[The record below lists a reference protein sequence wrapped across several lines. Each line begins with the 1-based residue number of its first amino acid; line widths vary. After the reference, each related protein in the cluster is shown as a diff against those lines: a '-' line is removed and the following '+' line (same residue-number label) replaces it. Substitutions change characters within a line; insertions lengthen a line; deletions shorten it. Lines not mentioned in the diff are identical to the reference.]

1 MSEQPIIVWFR
12 NDLRLTDNLAVARA
26 VEAGAPIIA
35 LYIRQ
40 PSGGG
45 KRTLGGASKWWLHH
59 SLQGLKA
66 DISKAGARLVLRTGK
81 PNDVLTALASETEAK
96 CVHITRQYDPH
107 AVSLESD
114 LKNSLEKKGI
124 TLRRYP
130 GALLCEPEDIETQNG
145 DPYKVY
151 SPFWR
156 ALNARGKPRKPV
168 AAPEKLKAPE
178 NNSIE
183 SEDLDDWG
191 LLPTSPNWAEGFE
204 KEWQPGEAGARK
216 RLAAF
221 LDDEI
226 GGYKENRNR
235 PDMRATSR
243 LSPHLHFGE
252 ISPNAV
258 WYATLTDE
266 EAGMGLTKAGAR
278 NSASDADRE
287 TFLKELVWRE
297 FSMHLLFHFP
307 TLPSEPFRPEYANFP
322 WRDDDDAL
330 KAWQK
335 GNTGYPIVDAG
346 MRELWTTGWMHN
358 RVRMVVASFL
368 IKHLLIHWRHGEAW
382 FWDTLVDADL
392 ANNAASWQWV
402 AGSGADAAPYFRIF
416 NPISQGQKFDP
427 NGDYVRKWVPEIA
440 KLPDKVLH
448 APWEADADTLREAGI
463 TLGKTYPAP
472 MVDHPEARERA
483 LAGYEEVKKSA

>member
-26 VEAGAPIIA
+26 VETGAPVIG

-40 PSGGG
+40 PSGDIERAIGG
-45 KRTLGGASKWWLHH
+45 VSKWWLHH
-59 SLQGLKA
+59 SLQSLKA
-66 DISKAGARLVLRTGK
+66 DIEAAGSCLVFRTGK
-81 PNDVLTALASETEAK
+81 PHEVIAELSQETGAK
-96 CVHITRQYDPH
+96 CVHITRRYELD
-107 AVSLESD
+107 AA
-114 LKNSLEKKGI
+114 SLEKDLKASLDDEGI
-124 TLRRYP
+124 TLRRYS

-168 AAPEKLKAPE
+168 PRPGKLKPPG
-178 NNSIE
+178 NKSIP
-183 SEDLDDWG
+183 SEDLADWS
-191 LLPTSPNWAEGFE
+191 LLPSSPNWAEGFSE
-204 KEWQPGEAGARK
+204 DWQPGEAGAK
-216 RLAAF
+216 ERLTHF
-221 LDDEI
+221 LDEAV

-235 PDMRATSR
+235 PDMQATSR

-252 ISPNAV
+252 ISPNTV

-266 EAGMGLTKAGAR
+266 EASGDRA
-278 NSASDADRE
+278 ASGSKKRTTDADRE

-307 TLPSEPFRPEYANFP
+307 TLPSKPFRPEFAAFP
-322 WRDDDDAL
+322 WHDDEAAL
-330 KAWQK
+330 QAWQK
-335 GNTGYPIVDAG
+335 GKTGYPIVDAG
-346 MRELWTTGWMHN
+346 MRELWATGWMHN

-368 IKHLLIHWRHGEAW
+368 IKHLLVHWRHGEAW

-392 ANNAASWQWV
+392 ANNSASWQWV

-416 NPISQGQKFDP
+416 NPITQGKKFDP

-440 KLPDKVLH
+440 MLPDKILH
-448 APWEADADTLREAGI
+448 APWEADEDALSKAGI
-463 TLGKTYPAP
+463 TLGKTYPEP
-472 MVDHPEARERA
+472 IVDHSAARERA
-483 LAGYEEVKKSA
+483 LAGYEKVKKSD

>member
-26 VEAGAPIIA
+26 AETGAPVIG

-40 PSGGG
+40 PSDDDQRAMGA
-45 KRTLGGASKWWLHH
+45 ASKWWLHH
-59 SLQGLKA
+59 SLESLKA
-66 DISKAGARLVLRTGK
+66 DIEGAGSCIVFRTGK
-81 PNDVLTALASETEAK
+81 PHDVIKEVAQESGAH
-96 CVHITRQYDPH
+96 CVHITRHYEPD
-107 AVSLESD
+107 AVNLEKRLKTSLE
-114 LKNSLEKKGI
+114 EEGI
-124 TLRRYP
+124 ALRRYS

-156 ALNARGKPRKPV
+156 ALNARGKPRRPV
-168 AAPEKLKAPE
+168 PAPKKLKAPK
-178 NNSIE
+178 NQSIA
-183 SEDLDDWG
+183 SDNLADWS
-191 LLPTSPNWAEGFE
+191 LLPTSPNWAAGFGE
-204 KEWQPGEAGARK
+204 EWRPGEHGARK
-216 RLAAF
+216 RLADF
-221 LDDEI
+221 LDDGI
-226 GGYKENRNR
+226 AGYKENRNR
-235 PDMRATSR
+235 PDMPATSR

-266 EAGMGLTKAGAR
+266 EAGAGLPEASSR
-278 NSASDADRE
+278 SSASDADRD

-297 FSMHLLFHFP
+297 FSTHLLFHFP
-307 TLPSEPFRPEYANFP
+307 TLPSEPFRPEYAKFP
-322 WRDDDDAL
+322 WREDEDAL
-330 KAWQK
+330 IAWQK

-346 MRELWTTGWMHN
+346 MRELWATGWMHN

-368 IKHLLIHWRHGEAW
+368 IKHLLVHWRHGEAW

-392 ANNAASWQWV
+392 ANNSASWQWV

-448 APWEADADTLREAGI
+448 APWEADEDTLEEAGI
-463 TLGKTYPAP
+463 KLGNTYPKP
-472 MVDHPEARERA
+472 IVDHSKARARA
-483 LAGYEEVKKSA
+483 LAGYEKVKKSD